1 MKNKSSKTTLASGL
15 KDKIIGFLCNNMEIR
30 ELEAQLRIIEEEKQ
44 LNQELLNQMKNAKD

>member
-1 MKNKSSKTTLASGL
+1 
-15 KDKIIGFLCNNMEIR
+15 MEIR